1 MSKKATTAVIIL
13 ALLTSSCSTL
23 EKHTGLIGGIAAVGV
38 TAGSFLLMKKRREEK
53 EEIKTSDAIT
63 FDNTGSALEFG
74 GALID
79 GDSLVH
85 VMHWPAKIGQYLIFP
100 RKSGGN
106 EGRSIVAM
114 TDLGND
120 TRIITLDRPLDPQE
134 HKVWEIGKPKE
145 GAVTIARFKRE
156 PIGTNIVEVNDRV
169 LTGAAK
175 EGELVSGDSG
185 KAWIQ
190 KRNGKTVLVS
200 ISSRGGYGIAPNLW
214 SVREKIAEVAAN

>member
-1 MSKKATTAVIIL
+1 MKKATSLAIIL

-23 EKHTGLIGGIAAVGV
+23 EKHTGLIGGIAAIGATVGGYAV
-38 TAGSFLLMKKRREEK
+38 MKKRKEDK

-63 FDNTGSALEFG
+63 FNRTGSALEFG

-79 GDSLVH
+79 EDSLVH
-85 VMHWPAKIGQYLIFP
+85 VMHWPAKIGQYIVFP

-106 EGRSIVAM
+106 DGRSIAAM

-120 TRIITLDRPLDPQE
+120 TRIITLDHPLDPSE
-134 HKVWEIGKPKE
+134 HKIWEIGKPKK
-145 GAVTIARFKRE
+145 GAVTIARFKRK
-156 PIGTNIVEVNDRV
+156 PIGTNIVEISDRV
-169 LTGAAK
+169 LTGAAA

-190 KRNGKTVLVS
+190 RRNGKTVLVS
-200 ISSRGGYGIAPNLW
+200 VSSRGGYGIAPNLW
-214 SVREKIAEVAAN
+214 NVRDKIAEAAAN

>member
-1 MSKKATTAVIIL
+1 MKKTKALAIIL
-13 ALLTSSCSTL
+13 GILTPSCSTL
-23 EKHTGLIGGIAAVGV
+23 DKHTGLIGGIAAIGATVGGY
-38 TAGSFLLMKKRREEK
+38 ALMEKRKEDKEK
-53 EEIKTSDAIT
+53 IKTSDVIA

-79 GDSLVH
+79 DDSLVH

-106 EGRSIVAM
+106 DGRSIVAM
-114 TDLGND
+114 NDLGND
-120 TRIITLDRPLDPQE
+120 TRIITLDKPLDPRE
-134 HKVWEIGKPKE
+134 HKVWKIGRAKK

-156 PIGTNIVEVNDRV
+156 PIGTNIAEISDRV

-175 EGELVSGDSG
+175 EGVLVSGDSG

-190 KRNGKTVLVS
+190 RRNGKVVLVS
-200 ISSRGGYGIAPNLW
+200 VSSRGGYGIAPNLW
-214 SVREKIAEVAAN
+214 SVREKIAEAAAN

>member
-1 MSKKATTAVIIL
+1 MKKATSLTITL

-23 EKHTGLIGGIAAVGV
+23 EKHTGLIGGIAAIGA
-38 TAGSFLLMKKRREEK
+38 TAGGYFIMKKRKEKK

-79 GDSLVH
+79 EDSLVH

-106 EGRSIVAM
+106 EGRSIAAM

-120 TRIITLDRPLDPQE
+120 TRIITLDRPLDPKE
-134 HKVWEIGKPKE
+134 HKIWEIGKAEK
-145 GAVTIARFKRE
+145 GAVTIARFKRN
-156 PIGTNIVEVNDRV
+156 PLGTNIVKISDRV
-169 LTGAAK
+169 LTGAAAD
-175 EGELVSGDSG
+175 GELVSGDSG
-185 KAWIQ
+185 KAWLQ
-190 KRNGKTVLVS
+190 RRNGKSVLVS
-200 ISSRGGYGIAPNLW
+200 VSSRGGYGIAPNLW
-214 SVREKIAEVAAN
+214 SARGKIAEAAAN

>member
-1 MSKKATTAVIIL
+1 MKKATSLTITI

-38 TAGSFLLMKKRREEK
+38 TAGSFLMMKKRK
-53 EEIKTSDAIT
+53 EDKEAIKHSTPIA
-63 FDNTGSALEFG
+63 FDRTGSALEFG

-79 GDSLVH
+79 EDSLVH

-106 EGRSIVAM
+106 DGRSIAAM

-120 TRIITLDRPLDPQE
+120 TRIITLDRPLDPEE
-134 HKVWEIGKPKE
+134 HKIWEIGKAKE

-156 PIGTNIVEVNDRV
+156 PIGTNVVKISDRV
-169 LTGAAK
+169 LTGAAAD
-175 EGELVSGDSG
+175 GALISGDSG

-190 KRNGKTVLVS
+190 KRNGKTFLVS
-200 ISSRGGYGIAPNLW
+200 VSSRGGYGIAPNLW
-214 SVREKIAEVAAN
+214 SERGKIAEAAAN